1 MKKTLLFIYVV
12 LIGCLTSCGDDDYT
26 IDPAYENAEITS
38 IILYDR
44 NAEVASD
51 VVEIDSEAATVT
63 VTLKA
68 GADITDL
75 KMVATISSGATLTPG
90 MAVGYQDYS
99 IPRTYT
105 VVSPGQSIVKEWLVT
120 VLPAS

>member
-1 MKKTLLFIYVV
+1 MKKTLFFIYVM
-12 LIGCLTSCGDDDYT
+12 LMACLASCGDDDYA

-99 IPRTYT
+99 TPRTYT
-105 VVSPGQSIVKEWLVT
+105 VTSPGQSVVKEWLVT